1 MKNTKGKFVYK
12 NEKCMRDMH
21 SFYDKAMTSSGITY
35 REEYIETSYGRTHII
50 FAGDEE
56 KPQCSYHLV

>member
-21 SFYDKAMTSSGITY
+21 SFYDKIDYNYDKTL
-35 REEYIETSYGRTHII
+35 
-50 FAGDEE
+50 
-56 KPQCSYHLV
+56 HLKIR